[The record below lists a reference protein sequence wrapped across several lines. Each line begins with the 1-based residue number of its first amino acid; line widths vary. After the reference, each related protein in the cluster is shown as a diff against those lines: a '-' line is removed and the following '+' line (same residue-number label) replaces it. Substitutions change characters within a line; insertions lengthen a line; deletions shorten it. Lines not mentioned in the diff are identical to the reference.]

1 MTRKTTRLV
10 IVPPVS
16 EPERCFTRLEPEL
29 AELVKLRTVRSNV
42 PELVVRLL
50 ALLPGLQELRQDF
63 ILCFRVFDVRRLD
76 TLADYAWCLLHADTL
91 YRAAT
96 TVPRNANG
104 LLKEALELRHF
115 LRKKA
120 RLIDPDLE
128 AEELTQ
134 LRGTRRYDAV
144 AADLE
149 LLHAW
154 LSERKELCVVPSRK
168 MVRVTSI
175 VPSLRRIA
183 AAQDPQSELAV
194 AAHERRARAYTLL
207 YRVYQEIRRSVI
219 FLRRDTFDGDEIAP
233 KLFAEPKPKQV
244 FAAPIPIN
252 RPRRR
257 KATTAEAS
265 SVEPPQREGERDL
278 PPETTEPN

>member
-1 MTRKTTRLV
+1 MKRTKSRLV

-29 AELVKLRTVRSNV
+29 AGLAKLRPVRSNV

-50 ALLPGLQELRQDF
+50 ATLPGLQELRQD
-63 ILCFRVFDVRRLD
+63 LVRCFKVFDVRRLD
-76 TLADYAWCLLHADTL
+76 TLADYAWCLLHTDCL
-91 YRAAT
+91 YRAAI
-96 TVPRNANG
+96 TVPRNENG
-104 LLKEALELRHF
+104 LLREALELRYF

-120 RLIDPDLE
+120 KLIDPDLD
-128 AEELTQ
+128 APGLSQ

-154 LSERKELCVVPSRK
+154 LSERKELCVVPTRRMLRAS
-168 MVRVTSI
+168 SI

-183 AAQDPQSELAV
+183 TAHDPKSELAV

-207 YRVYQEIRRSVI
+207 YGVYQEIRRSII
-219 FLRRDTFDGDEIAP
+219 FLRHDTRDGDEIAP
-233 KLFAEPKPKQV
+233 KLFAEPKAKQV

-265 SVEPPQREGERDL
+265 SDEQPQLEVERDL
-278 PPETTEPN
+278 PPETTKPN